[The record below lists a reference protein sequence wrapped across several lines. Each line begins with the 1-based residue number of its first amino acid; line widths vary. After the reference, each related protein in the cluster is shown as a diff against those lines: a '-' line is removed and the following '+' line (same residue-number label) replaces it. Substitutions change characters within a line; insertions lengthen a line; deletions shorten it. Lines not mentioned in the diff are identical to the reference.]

1 MIKLRAGKLV
11 MFGLSEMNLQKLR
24 EGKPIGI
31 DMSELGPTNETAKVL
46 IFYGKTEADME
57 RDFKEYIGPET
68 KVKRGI
74 Q

>member
-24 EGKPIGI
+24 EGKPIKINMG
-31 DMSELGPTNETAKVL
+31 DLDLEGEVV

-57 RDFKEYIGPET
+57 RELSSLIGPET